1 MQSYIYLN
9 KYNNIGEICL
19 SKKVF
24 DTLGN
29 NDLDSIKEVI
39 KRTNKKGINLN
50 DEVNV
55 TIKDNRVYY
64 RFNVDIN
71 ANVNEEYVK
80 NSIEDIVTTD
90 LLIMCDIVPI
100 DIETKIRK
108 INK

>member
-9 KYNNIGEICL
+9 KFNNTGDLCL

-24 DTLGN
+24 VSLGLHA
-29 NDLDSIKEVI
+29 LDSIKEVI

-71 ANVNEEYVK
+71 AND
-80 NSIEDIVTTD
+80 SIEDIVTTD

>member
-9 KYNNIGEICL
+9 KFNNIGDLCL

-24 DTLGN
+24 VSLGLHA
-29 NDLDSIKEVI
+29 LDSIKEVI

-100 DIETKIRK
+100 DIEIKIRK

>member
-9 KYNNIGEICL
+9 KFNNTGDLCL

-24 DTLGN
+24 VSLGLHA
-29 NDLDSIKEVI
+29 LDSIKEVI

-80 NSIEDIVTTD
+80 NSIEEYKQCM
-90 LLIMCDIVPI
+90 LF
-100 DIETKIRK
+100 
-108 INK
+108 